1 MTEMKMYWMKWER
14 DHDRVPFG
22 FPWTYSVSD
31 SLCDYG
37 TGIIAAESEEEA
49 WEKAD
54 WACGVRRRRTITEI
68 ESPDDV
74 PVDLP
79 EPDEWWPDP
88 KIAWKP
94 EHMNKEEA
102 WDASYWSDEHE
113 RLPRIFGF
121 VDGINSA
128 GFAGIAVAED
138 GKVLARHL
146 SSSRS
151 WALHDIFNINKKA
164 AYDAYYPE
172 GGVQHHLA

>member
-37 TGIIAAESEEEA
+37 TGIIAAESE
-49 WEKAD
+49 
-54 WACGVRRRRTITEI
+54 
-68 ESPDDV
+68 
-74 PVDLP
+74 
-79 EPDEWWPDP
+79 
-88 KIAWKP
+88 
-94 EHMNKEEA
+94 EEA